1 MKGMMIAGV
10 LMVAIGIVGLLYQ
23 GITYTTHKNVID
35 IGPIKATT
43 NEDKTIPIPPIVGG
57 LMLAGGV
64 ALILAG
70 RKNA

>member
-1 MKGMMIAGV
+1 MKITM
-10 LMVAIGIVGLLYQ
+10 IVGAVLIVVGIISLLYQ
-23 GITYTTHKNVID
+23 GITYTTHKEVINL
-35 IGPIKATT
+35 GPIKATT

-64 ALILAG
+64 ALIYAS